1 MEGLIPVKPILI
13 TPTYIYIYIYI
24 FLSLSLLLLLCYTA
38 TLLAESYY
46 CLPTDYSFL
55 LNNTPL
61 LPTYFPL
68 PLYNPTPH

>member
-1 MEGLIPVKPILI
+1 MEGLIPAKPILI
-13 TPTYIYIYIYI
+13 TPTYSTYIYIS
-24 FLSLSLLLLLCYTA
+24 LSLSLLLLLWYTA

>member
-1 MEGLIPVKPILI
+1 MEGLIPEKPILI
-13 TPTYIYIYIYI
+13 TPTYIYI

-38 TLLAESYY
+38 TLLAELYY

>member
-1 MEGLIPVKPILI
+1 MEGLIPEKPILI
-13 TPTYIYIYIYI
+13 ILTYIYIYIS
-24 FLSLSLLLLLCYTA
+24 LSLSLLLLCYTA
-38 TLLAESYY
+38 TLLAEFYY
-46 CLPTDYSFL
+46 CLLTDYSFL

>member
-1 MEGLIPVKPILI
+1 MEGLIPEKPILI
-13 TPTYIYIYIYI
+13 TPTYIYI

-38 TLLAESYY
+38 TLLAE
-46 CLPTDYSFL
+46 LDYSFL

-61 LPTYFPL
+61 LSTYFPL